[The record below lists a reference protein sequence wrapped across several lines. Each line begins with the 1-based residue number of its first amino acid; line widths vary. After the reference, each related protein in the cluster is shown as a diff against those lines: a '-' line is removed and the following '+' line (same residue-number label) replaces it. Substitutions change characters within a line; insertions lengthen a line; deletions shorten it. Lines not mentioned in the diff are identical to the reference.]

1 MAITIDGKTYRN
13 LQEQV
18 KKNMDDI
25 EELQDNMMDPEDFV
39 SIDTDQTI
47 TGEKTFDSNI
57 NIINGHDIN
66 ASTVTAYF
74 GSIYE
79 NGNDISDVYAT
90 KDDVYTKTE
99 ADSTFVNADD
109 VYTKSEVDEMN
120 SDMEDYIDD
129 NIDKVNAIIGDG
141 YLSQLAATFGTNGN
155 YKSVLNLSNLTEI
168 ADYQD
173 NGTNNTQ
180 FKANSSIYI
189 SVEKGSIITLVGYPD
204 YSSYQII
211 TDETTYDN
219 LTGTTT
225 ITALSTQVVE
235 IKSLSSSNY
244 YISLNVTN
252 YIKETLTDAIDNI
265 NTTLDTKVIQKNAD
279 GNIQEKLYL
288 VNGISSA
295 TGEDTDNKATISL
308 SSSIRRGNLYLSA
321 GGEDGEA
328 SISLT
333 GGTSGTGHIAITGDV
348 TVDSIY
354 RPKVGTGSN
363 PEEVAYLSDIPASVS
378 GVNNGTNWTSITI
391 GDDTYGIP
399 TGGSGS
405 IVAGTGIDI
414 TNGVVSVDNT
424 VAMKNDTYAPYT
436 LKMTYTNNLAAT
448 GYARKIEYTFTL
460 NLPSTVTDTTDYND
474 IYPYLPVHIIGY
486 AMISLATS
494 TSWTDYYGT
503 GWFDAYPATSSN
515 DVHYAA
521 LGFPDSGSAKRLIGQ
536 VTPTSSFISWELT
549 KIN

>member
-1 MAITIDGKTYRN
+1 MAITINGKTYRN

-25 EELQDNMMDPEDFV
+25 EELQGEIIDPENFV

-57 NIINGHDIN
+57 TIINSHDIDA
-66 ASTVTAYF
+66 ASSTAYF

-79 NGNDISDVYAT
+79 NGHDISDVYAT
-90 KDDVYTKTE
+90 KDDVYTKAE
-99 ADSTFVNADD
+99 ADLTFADVDD
-109 VYTKSEVDEMN
+109 VYTKSEIDEMN
-120 SDMEDYIDD
+120 SDMEDYVDDKID
-129 NIDKVNAIIGDG
+129 NVNAIIGDG
-141 YLSQLAATFGTNGN
+141 YLSQLTATFGTSGN
-155 YKSVLNLSNLTEI
+155 YKSVLNLGNLVEYS
-168 ADYQD
+168 DYED

-180 FKANSSIYI
+180 FKANRSLYI

-225 ITALSTQVVE
+225 LTALSTQVIE

-252 YIKETLTDAIDNI
+252 YIKETLTDAIND
-265 NTTLDTKVIQKNAD
+265 LGTKAIQKNAD
-279 GNIQEKLYL
+279 GNITEKLYL

-295 TGEDTDNKATISL
+295 DGEETDNKATISL
-308 SSSIRRGNLYLSA
+308 DSGVRRSILALNA
-321 GGEDGEA
+321 GGEDGYANIE
-328 SISLT
+328 LR
-333 GGTSGTGHIAITGDV
+333 GGTSGDGFVTITGDV

-354 RPKVGTGSN
+354 RPKVGTGAN
-363 PEEVAYLSDIPASVS
+363 QEQVAYLSDIPASVS

-391 GDDTYGIP
+391 GNDTYGIP

-414 TNGVVSVDNT
+414 TNGVVSAT
-424 VAMKNDTYAPYT
+424 QAKPYCIKCEDYVISPSIVSPSIMFHIW
-436 LKMTYTNNLAAT
+436 LEAAT
-448 GYARKIEYTFTL
+448 MPTTAPSWSSICSSLPADRPVQATGQWYDGSDYYEIEGVYKL
-460 NLPSTVTDTTDYND
+460 ISSASTVT
-474 IYPYLPVHIIGY
+474 IFGHKRI
-486 AMISLATS
+486 
-494 TSWTDYYGT
+494 
-503 GWFDAYPATSSN
+503 TSSN
-515 DVHYAA
+515 ISSTSATVTISTTSTDVNTS
-521 LGFPDSGSAKRLIGQ
+521 LGY
-536 VTPTSSFISWELT
+536 
-549 KIN
+549 